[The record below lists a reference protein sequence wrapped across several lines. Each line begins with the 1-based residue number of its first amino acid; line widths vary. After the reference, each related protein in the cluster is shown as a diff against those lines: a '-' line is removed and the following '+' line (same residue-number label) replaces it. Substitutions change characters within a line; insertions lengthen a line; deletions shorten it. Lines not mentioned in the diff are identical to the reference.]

1 MSELFAFLSGLSFG
15 EFIVI
20 WILTILSLFFP
31 LLILYNLIR
40 LHKDTNLLKI
50 NITRILDL
58 LEDEEKRM

>member
-31 LLILYNLIR
+31 MLILYNLIR
-40 LHKDTNLLKI
+40 LDKDTRLLKI
-50 NITRILDL
+50 NINRILNL
-58 LEDEEKRM
+58 LEDEEKMI